1 MSLRLDGRAA
11 QGGFRL
17 EASLQVAAGEV
28 VGVLGP
34 NGAGKTT
41 LLRVVAGL
49 TPLASGTLTLD
60 DARLDDPSAGVWV
73 GPEQR
78 RVGMVFQDHRL
89 FPHMSALDNV
99 AFPLRAR
106 GAPRHDAHRHAREWL
121 QRLGMAELAGRRAGQ
136 LSGGEAQRVALA
148 RALAMG
154 PRVMALDEPLAA
166 LDAEARGE
174 VRRLLAE
181 HLRRLEQP
189 VLFVTHDPVEAA
201 TLTDRLLVLEGGRV
215 TQTGTVQ
222 EVTRQP
228 KSLWVARL
236 VGLNLYRGRGD
247 GERLWVGEVPVA
259 VSPPIRGPA
268 WATVR
273 PQGVA
278 LHRSQPTGSPRNTWP
293 GRVRRL
299 EAAQGRVRVEVE
311 AALPLVAEVTP
322 AAVADLG
329 LVEGMEVWVAF
340 KATEV
345 EVYPE

>member
-1 MSLRLDGRAA
+1 
-11 QGGFRL
+11 
-17 EASLQVAAGEV
+17 
-28 VGVLGP
+28 
-34 NGAGKTT
+34 
-41 LLRVVAGL
+41 
-49 TPLASGTLTLD
+49 
-60 DARLDDPSAGVWV
+60 
-73 GPEQR
+73 
-78 RVGMVFQDHRL
+78 
-89 FPHMSALDNV
+89 
-99 AFPLRAR
+99 
-106 GAPRHDAHRHAREWL
+106 
-121 QRLGMAELAGRRAGQ
+121 
-136 LSGGEAQRVALA
+136 VALA
-148 RALAMG
+148 RALAMD
-154 PRVMALDEPLAA
+154 PRVIALDEPLAA

-181 HLRRLEQP
+181 HLRQLERP

-201 TLTDRLLVLEGGRV
+201 TLTDRLVVLEEGSV

-228 KSLWVARL
+228 KSSWVARL

-247 GERLWVGEVPVA
+247 GERFWVGEVPVT
-259 VSPPIRGPA
+259 VSTSVQGPA

-273 PQGVA
+273 PQAVA
-278 LHRSQPTGSPRNTWP
+278 LHRSQPSGSPRNTWP

-329 LVEGMEVWVAF
+329 LVEGMQVWVAF

-345 EVYPE
+345 EVYPD